1 MYQDDF
7 AKLSKEA
14 LIALVL
20 AQAAQIEELTRRI
33 TELEAKPGGPPKT
46 PDNSSL
52 PPSQGRKPNR
62 AERRAAQKRK
72 GRPGVFR
79 ALAPHPDRIVASVAQ
94 RCPHCEHA
102 LTVADQ
108 VGFHAYDHIE
118 LPPIRPVITRIHRHR
133 GVCPSCRRGFSA
145 PPPAGMPPGSPFGP
159 DLVALILH
167 LHVTQA
173 IGFERLVRLLD
184 EVFGIRISQGAIANM
199 LARTG
204 IPLTAAAETTA
215 AAVRRSPVVAS
226 DETSARVAGKNWWQ
240 WVLLSSTAVHHLIAD
255 SRGAAVLTGFL
266 GDAKPDVWVADRYAA
281 QAGHG
286 NERQLCLAHLL
297 RDAQYAIEAGD
308 TGFAPG
314 FHKLLQRAVAIGQR
328 RAELKD
334 TTLAQYRAD
343 LDRKL
348 DRLLAVNPTAEAGR
362 KLARGIRKC
371 RGDLF
376 VFVTRRDVPATNN
389 DCERALRP
397 SVIFRKVTGGFRSQ
411 WGARTYAD
419 AASVIATGRLNG
431 RSAFHALRDALAGRP
446 ILVPP

>member
-1 MYQDDF
+1 MYQDDL
-7 AKLSKEA
+7 AKLSKEQ

-33 TELEAKPGGPPKT
+33 AELEAKLGGPPKT

-79 ALAPHPDRIVASVAQ
+79 ALAPHPDHIVASVAE

-118 LPPIRPVITRIHRHR
+118 LPPIRPVITRIHHHR

-145 PPPAGMPPGSPFGP
+145 PPPAGMPPGSPFGS

-184 EVFGIRISQGAIANM
+184 EVFGIRISEGAIANM

-286 NERQLCLAHLL
+286 KERQLCLAHLL

-314 FHKLLQRAVAIGQR
+314 FHKLLQRAMAIGQR

-343 LDRKL
+343 LDRRL
-348 DRLLAVNPTAEAGR
+348 DRLLAVNPTSEAGR
-362 KLARGIRKC
+362 KLARGVRKC

>member
-1 MYQDDF
+1 MYQDDL
-7 AKLSKEA
+7 AKLSKEE

-33 TELEAKPGGPPKT
+33 AELEARLGGPPKT
-46 PDNSSL
+46 PDNSSV

-62 AERRAAQKRK
+62 AERRAAKKQK

-79 ALAPHPDRIVASVAQ
+79 ALAPNPDLIVSSIAEH
-94 RCPHCEHA
+94 CPHCAYA
-102 LTVADQ
+102 LTPADQ
-108 VGFHAYDHIE
+108 VGFHAYDHID
-118 LPPIRPVITRIHRHR
+118 LPPIRPVITRMHRHR
-133 GVCPSCRRGFSA
+133 GVCPNCRRGFSA
-145 PPPAGMPPGSPFGP
+145 PPPAGMPLGSPFGA
-159 DLVALILH
+159 DLTALILH

-184 EVFGIRISQGAIANM
+184 EVFGIRISEGAIANM
-199 LARTG
+199 LARAGT
-204 IPLTAAAETTA
+204 PLTAAA
-215 AAVRRSPVVAS
+215 
-226 DETSARVAGKNWWQ
+226 
-240 WVLLSSTAVHHLIAD
+240 
-255 SRGAAVLTGFL
+255 
-266 GDAKPDVWVADRYAA
+266 
-281 QAGHG
+281 
-286 NERQLCLAHLL
+286 
-297 RDAQYAIEAGD
+297 D
-308 TGFAPG
+308 TGFAAG
-314 FHKLLQRAVAIGQR
+314 FQKLLRRAIAIGQR
-328 RAELKD
+328 RPELKD

-348 DRLLAVNPTAEAGR
+348 DRLLAVSPTPKAGQQ
-362 KLARGIRKC
+362 LARGIRKC

-419 AASVIATGRLNG
+419 ALSVIATGRLHG
-431 RSAFHALRDALAGRP
+431 RSALQALRDALAGCP

>member
-1 MYQDDF
+1 
-7 AKLSKEA
+7 
-14 LIALVL
+14 
-20 AQAAQIEELTRRI
+20 
-33 TELEAKPGGPPKT
+33 
-46 PDNSSL
+46 
-52 PPSQGRKPNR
+52 
-62 AERRAAQKRK
+62 
-72 GRPGVFR
+72 
-79 ALAPHPDRIVASVAQ
+79 
-94 RCPHCEHA
+94 
-102 LTVADQ
+102 
-108 VGFHAYDHIE
+108 
-118 LPPIRPVITRIHRHR
+118 
-133 GVCPSCRRGFSA
+133 
-145 PPPAGMPPGSPFGP
+145 MPPGSPFGS

-173 IGFERLVRLLD
+173 ISFERLVRLLD
-184 EVFGIRISQGAIANM
+184 EVFGIRVSEGAIANM

-204 IPLTAAAETTA
+204 IALTAAAETTA

-226 DETSARVAGKNWWQ
+226 DETLARVAGKNWWQ

-297 RDAQYAIEAGD
+297 RDAQYAIDAGD

-328 RAELKD
+328 RTELKD

-343 LDRKL
+343 LDRRL

-397 SVIFRKVTGGFRSQ
+397 SVVFRKVTGGFRSQ

-419 AASVIATGRLNG
+419 AASVIATGRLHR